1 MKGTEHF
8 KEVIKNYL
16 DSRAAEDELFR
27 ARYEA
32 VNRPIEDIVT
42 YVLNEVKNSGM
53 CGWSDEEVYA
63 LVSHAAEEADLEVG
77 KPIECGIVV
86 NHHID
91 LTEEEKAEQK
101 AMALK
106 RYQDEEYRKLQSR
119 NSKPKGK
126 PQPQNVECQ
135 SLFDF

>member
-8 KEVIKNYL
+8 KEVIKSYL

-27 ARYEA
+27 AKYEA

-42 YVLNEVKNSGM
+42 FVLNEVKNSGM

-63 LVSHAAEEADLEVG
+63 LVMHAAEEPDLEVG
-77 KPIECGIVV
+77 KPIECEIVV

-119 NSKPKGK
+119 NSKPKAK